1 MPRLILV
8 RHGQSEWN
16 TQQRVQGGGH
26 LTPLGRAQIAALAER
41 LRPEPIAA
49 LYSSPT
55 LRTRQTA
62 RLLAAAH
69 DGLRIRQRRAL
80 LDMDY
85 GEYAGALIAEVRE
98 KAPELFRR
106 WREVP
111 ETVHFPG
118 GESLAGLR
126 RRVERFLAE
135 VSARHS
141 DETVLVVTHDSPI
154 RTMVCIALGL
164 DDSSHR
170 QFVAQVGSMTVVEV
184 SASAARLLA
193 FNSTFHLE
201 AAGAGG
207 P

>member
-16 TQQRVQGGGH
+16 TQQRVQGGGR
-26 LTPLGRAQIAALAER
+26 LTSLGRAQIAALAER
-41 LRPEPIAA
+41 LRPEPITA

-62 RLLAAAH
+62 RVLAAAH
-69 DGLRIRQRRAL
+69 DGLRVRQRKDL
-80 LDMDY
+80 LDLDY
-85 GEYAGALIAEVRE
+85 GDYAGALVAEARQ
-98 KAPELFRR
+98 KDAELFRR
-106 WREVP
+106 WREAP

-118 GESLAGLR
+118 GESLADLR

-135 VSARHS
+135 MSARHP

-154 RTMVCIALGL
+154 RALVCLALGL
-164 DDSSHR
+164 DDSRHR
-170 QFVAQVGSMTVVEV
+170 QFVAQVGSMTVIDV
-184 SASAARLLA
+184 SASAVRLLV
-193 FNSTFHLE
+193 FSSSFYLE
-201 AAGAGG
+201 APRAGG